1 MTELAPQ
8 QLAAA
13 LDAIQE
19 SISTADSSFD
29 RWSQTDDE
37 WSEGSAV
44 WYAEIAFRQL
54 LLVCEVMG
62 LPLLRAEISTAL
74 ERRTAAGLSKAETS
88 PDGDPYMAC
97 LADVRRFHLVL
108 QSTLVME
115 PSRSVTKDLE
125 TIVRGC
131 TYAVTDKDAFG
142 GPPSNESELH
152 YRIEAVLRCVF
163 PDLLRK
169 PRLSKPIKN
178 FEPDTGIPS
187 LKTLIEY
194 KFIASANMVPQVAD
208 EILADTRGYSSKD
221 WNSFLYVLYET
232 ERFRAES
239 AWRQLLRECGV
250 APNSGVV
257 VLSGERPR
265 TGSESSG
272 GTRSRRAKA

>member
-1 MTELAPQ
+1 MADLAPL

-19 SISTADSSFD
+19 SISTAGSAFD

-37 WSEGSAV
+37 WSESSAK
-44 WYAEIAFRQL
+44 WYAGIAFRQL
-54 LLVCEVMG
+54 QLVCELLQ
-62 LPLLRAEISTAL
+62 LPQLRAEISAAL
-74 ERRTAAGLSKAETS
+74 EKRIADGLSKGESS
-88 PDGDPYMAC
+88 PDGEPYMAC
-97 LADVRRFHLVL
+97 LADARRFHLVL
-108 QSTLVME
+108 QSILVME

-152 YRIEAVLRCVF
+152 HRIEAVLRCVF

-187 LKTLIEY
+187 LKTLVEY
-194 KFIASANMVPQVAD
+194 KFVASSAAIPQIAD

-221 WNSFLYVLYET
+221 WTSFLYVLYET

-239 AWRQLLRECGV
+239 EWRQLLRDCGV
-250 APNSGVV
+250 AANSSIV
-257 VLSGERPR
+257 VLSGELPP
-265 TGSESSG
+265 TGREASG
-272 GTRSRRAKA
+272 RRAPRRAKA